1 MKIGIVTD
9 NTCNLKSAEIEKL
22 GVYIVSLYVNRS
34 GKYTRAIDLDLD
46 SYYNELGSVA
56 ELPTTSQ
63 PSPQDFMEAFGRALQ
78 NFDVLVVPLI
88 SGKLSGTFVSA
99 SIASRDFD
107 MPIHVI
113 DTLLTEN
120 GLGMLVKNLS
130 KMIANGSD
138 TDALVKYATDFH
150 KKIRTIFSV
159 DDLNYL
165 YKGGR
170 IGKAKA
176 LMGNLLKMKPVLQLE
191 DGELKPVENIRGNK
205 KLLQSMVDHT
215 LKGKDPADLKKVEIV
230 YIKRNEDAEELKRI
244 LLERVPNIEVEISLI
259 EPVIGTH
266 LGPEGIGIISEWA

>member
-9 NTCNLKSAEIEKL
+9 NTCNLKPGDIEKL
-22 GVYIVSLYVNRS
+22 GVNIVSLYVNRS

-78 NFDVLVVPLI
+78 NFDALVVPLI

>member
-9 NTCNLKSAEIEKL
+9 NTCNLKPGDIEKL
-22 GVYIVSLYVNRS
+22 GVNIVSLYVNRS

-266 LGPEGIGIISEWA
+266 LGPEGI

>member
-1 MKIGIVTD
+1 MSIGIVTD

-34 GKYTRAIDLDLD
+34 GKYTRALDLDLD
-46 SYYNELGSVA
+46 SYYNELGTVA

-63 PSPQDFMEAFGRALQ
+63 PSPQDFMEAFDRALQ

-107 MPIHVI
+107 MPVHVI

-120 GLGMLVKNLS
+120 GLGMLIRNLS
-130 KMIANGSD
+130 KMIEEGSD
-138 TDALVKYATDFH
+138 IDTLVKYATDFY

-176 LMGNLLKMKPVLQLE
+176 LMGNLLKMKPVLQMDE
-191 DGELKPVENIRGNK
+191 GELKPVENVRGNK

-215 LKGKDPADLKKVEIV
+215 LKGKDPAELKRVDIV
-230 YIKRNEDAEELKRI
+230 YIKRSEDATELKRI
-244 LLERVPNIEVEISLI
+244 LLERVPTVEVEISLI

>member
-1 MKIGIVTD
+1 MSIGIVTD

-34 GKYTRAIDLDLD
+34 GKYTRALDLDLD

-176 LMGNLLKMKPVLQLE
+176 LMGNLLKMKPVLQLD

-215 LKGKDPADLKKVEIV
+215 LKGKDPADLKRVDIV
-230 YIKRNEDAEELKRI
+230 YIKRSEDAAELKRI

>member
-1 MKIGIVTD
+1 MSIGIVTD

-34 GKYTRAIDLDLD
+34 GKYTRALDLDLD
-46 SYYNELGSVA
+46 SYYNELGTVA

-63 PSPQDFMEAFGRALQ
+63 PSPQDFMEAFDRALQ

-107 MPIHVI
+107 MPVHVI

-120 GLGMLVKNLS
+120 GLGMLIRNLS
-130 KMIANGSD
+130 KMIEEGSD
-138 TDALVKYATDFH
+138 TDTLVKYATDFY

>member
-9 NTCNLKSAEIEKL
+9 NTCNLKPGDIEKL
-22 GVYIVSLYVNRS
+22 GVNIVSLYVNRS

-78 NFDVLVVPLI
+78 NFDVLVVHLI

>member
-9 NTCNLKSAEIEKL
+9 NTCNLKPGDIEKL
-22 GVYIVSLYVNRS
+22 GVNIVSLYVNRS

-215 LKGKDPADLKKVEIV
+215 LKDKDPADLKKVEIV

>member
-1 MKIGIVTD
+1 MSIGIVTD
-9 NTCNLKSAEIEKL
+9 NTCNLKPGDIEKL
-22 GVYIVSLYVNRS
+22 GVNIVSLYVNRS

-46 SYYNELGSVA
+46 SYYNELGTVA

-63 PSPQDFMEAFGRALQ
+63 PSPQDFMEAFDRALQ

-107 MPIHVI
+107 MPVHVI

-120 GLGMLVKNLS
+120 GLGMLIRNLS
-130 KMIANGSD
+130 KMIEEGSD
-138 TDALVKYATDFH
+138 TDTLVKYATDFY

>member
-1 MKIGIVTD
+1 MNIGIVTD
-9 NTCNLKSAEIEKL
+9 NTCNLKPGEIEKL

-34 GKYTRAIDLDLD
+34 GKYTRALDLDLD
-46 SYYNELGSVA
+46 SYYNELGTTA

-63 PSPQDFMEAFGRALQ
+63 PSPQDFMEAFDRALQ
-78 NFDVLVVPLI
+78 NFDALVVPLI

-107 MPIHVI
+107 MPVYVI
-113 DTLLTEN
+113 DTLLAEN

-130 KMIANGSD
+130 KMIDNGSD
-138 TDALVKYATDFH
+138 TDTLVKYATDFH

-176 LMGNLLKMKPVLQLE
+176 LMGNLLKMKPVLQLD
-191 DGELKPVENIRGNK
+191 DGELKPVENVRGNK

-215 LKGKDPADLKKVEIV
+215 LKGKDPADLKRVDIV
-230 YIKRNEDAEELKRI
+230 YIKRNEDAGELKRI
-244 LLERVPNIEVEISLI
+244 LLERVPAVEIETLLI